1 MRKFRERNL
10 IVIAAISTVVFVVAG
25 LLALNFSKLFG
36 GQVDYSADFQTAVGI
51 QPGDV
56 VTIAGVRVGAVS
68 GMSLH
73 STAQGTVARVTF
85 FVKGGYHLGD
95 QTGVNAKVL
104 NPVGVEYLEVVPAG
118 PGSLSGPIPAARTT
132 VPGTLVGDLNQLTN
146 QTRQTNIPQLVRSLQ
161 VITQTLEAN
170 TPPQTKAALDGVAAL
185 SGVLAGRQQQLA
197 SLVTQADQLTSLLN
211 SHSVQLVSLL
221 GQSNLILQVLQQR
234 KSAIDHLLATTSQLT
249 DQIDHIIAGDR
260 SVLDPMLA
268 NLNAVSAFL
277 ARDSTDLG
285 HAIPLLAAFSR
296 YSANVAGSGPY
307 ADFVA
312 PTLVIPD
319 NVIAQCAKL
328 PNISALMGCR
338 I

>member
-1 MRKFRERNL
+1 MRKFRELNL
-10 IVIAAISTVVFVVAG
+10 LVVAAISAVFFVIAG
-25 LLALNFSKLFG
+25 LLALNFSKIFG
-36 GQVDYSADFQTAVGI
+36 GQHDYSADFQTAVGI

-73 STAQGTVARVTF
+73 RTPQGTVARVTF
-85 FVKGGYHLGD
+85 YMTGGYHLGD
-95 QTGVNAKVL
+95 QTTVNAKVL

-118 PGSLSGPIPAARTT
+118 TGALSGTIPVSRTT

-146 QTRQTNIPQLVRSLQ
+146 QTQQTNIPQLVKSLQ

-170 TPPQTKAALDGVAAL
+170 TPAQTKAALDGVAAL
-185 SGVLAGRQQQLA
+185 SGVLAGRQQELA
-197 SLVTQADQLTSLLN
+197 TLVTQADQLTSVLN
-211 SHSVQLVSLL
+211 SHSAQIVSLL
-221 GQSNLILQVLQQR
+221 GESNLILQVLQQR
-234 KSAIDHLLATTSQLT
+234 KAAIDNLLATTTQLT

-260 SVLDPMLA
+260 NVLDPMLA

-285 HAIPLLAAFSR
+285 DAIPLLAAFSR

>member
-1 MRKFRERNL
+1 VKKFRERNL
-10 IVIAAISTVVFVVAG
+10 LVVAAISAVVMVVAG
-25 LLALNFSKLFG
+25 LLALNFSKIFG
-36 GQVDYSADFQTAVGI
+36 GQKNYSADFQTAVGI

-68 GMSLH
+68 GMTLH
-73 STAQGTVARVTF
+73 RSGQETVARVTF
-85 FVKGGYHLGD
+85 YITGAYHLGD
-95 QTGVNAKVL
+95 KTAVDAKVL

-118 PGSLSGPIPAARTT
+118 PGTLSGTIPVSRTT
-132 VPGTLVGDLNQLTN
+132 VPGTLVSDLNQLTN
-146 QTRQTNIPQLVRSLQ
+146 QTQQTDIPQLVKSLQ

-170 TPPQTKAALDGVAAL
+170 TPAQTKAALNGVAAL
-185 SGVLAGRQQQLA
+185 SAVLAGRQQQLTT
-197 SLVTQADQLTSLLN
+197 LVTQADQLTSLLN

-221 GQSNLILQVLQQR
+221 GESNLILQVLEQR
-234 KSAIDHLLATTSQLT
+234 KSAIDNLLATTSQLT
-249 DQIDHIIAGDR
+249 NQIDHIIAGDR

-268 NLNAVSAFL
+268 NLNAVSGFL

-285 HAIPLLAAFSR
+285 SAIPLLAAFSR
-296 YSANVAGSGPY
+296 YSANLAGSGPY

-319 NVIAQCAKL
+319 NVIDQCASL
-328 PNISALMGCR
+328 PSVSALMGCR